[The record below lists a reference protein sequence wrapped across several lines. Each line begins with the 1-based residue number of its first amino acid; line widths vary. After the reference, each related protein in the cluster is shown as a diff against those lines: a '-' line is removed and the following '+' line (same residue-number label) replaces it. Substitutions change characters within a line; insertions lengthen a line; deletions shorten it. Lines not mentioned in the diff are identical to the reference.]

1 LSTSFAFGNASFQV
15 DRPRPIPTTIGER
28 SAAIGNHSTEV
39 LFSVNRNVLETCTK
53 KKHPGGRPRA
63 YSRTDSRS

>member
-53 KKHPGGRPRA
+53 KKTSGRSTA
-63 YSRTDSRS
+63 GLQ